1 MRLAATT
8 VWDYELADTANP
20 SILAIDRLIDKL

>member
-8 VWDYELADTANP
+8 VWGYELADTTNP
-20 SILAIDRLIDKL
+20 SVLAVDRLLDKL

>member
-1 MRLAATT
+1 MRLAVTT

-20 SILAIDRLIDKL
+20 SILAVDKLLSRL